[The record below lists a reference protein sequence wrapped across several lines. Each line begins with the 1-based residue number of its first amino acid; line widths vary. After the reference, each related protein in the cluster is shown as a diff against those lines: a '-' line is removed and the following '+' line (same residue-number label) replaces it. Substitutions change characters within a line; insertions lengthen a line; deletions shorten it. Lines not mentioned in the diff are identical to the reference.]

1 MVYEGGNKVKSSML
15 KEVKVEEAV
24 GLRLAHDL
32 TKIVPGEFK
41 GRAFKQGHIILE
53 EDIPELLKIGKE
65 HIYVIN
71 LEKGYIHEN
80 DAAIRLAN
88 VVAGENVQ
96 LNEPHEGKVTMTSS
110 IFGLA
115 KIEESLVHQVN
126 SLTDVALATIPTHK
140 IVKPGDKLA
149 GTRALPLIIKEE
161 YVEQAEALLK
171 ENKIVEVKAFQHFR
185 VGLVT
190 TGSEVFKGRI
200 KDRFK
205 PIVEGKLKVFGSELI
220 EQRLAPDDI
229 EWIKKEIQYFLNKKV
244 DMVLVSGGMSVD
256 PDDRTP
262 FAIREIA
269 TNVIT
274 QGTPMLPG
282 SMLMVAYH
290 HDIPILGLPGG
301 VLHDPYTAFD
311 AVLPRILVGDSIT
324 KDEIIRLGY
333 GGYYGC

>member
-1 MVYEGGNKVKSSML
+1 MNSSML

-24 GLRLAHDL
+24 GLTLAHDL

-41 GRAFKQGHIILE
+41 GRAFKQGHTITK

-65 HIYVIN
+65 HIYVID
-71 LEKGYIHEN
+71 LKEGYLHEN
-80 DAAIRLAN
+80 TAAVRLAKAIAGQN
-88 VVAGENVQ
+88 VAM
-96 LNEPHEGKVTMTSS
+96 NEPHEGKVTLTST
-110 IFGLA
+110 IFGLV
-115 KIEESLVHQVN
+115 KINESYVHEIN
-126 SLTDVALATIPTHK
+126 RIPDVALATILTHK
-140 IVKPGDKLA
+140 IVKPGDRLA
-149 GTRALPLIIKEE
+149 GTRALPLIIAEE
-161 YVEQAEALLK
+161 YVQQAEEHVAG
-171 ENKIVEVKAFQHFR
+171 NNVIEVKEFEHFR

-205 PIVEGKLKVFGSELI
+205 PIVEGKLKAFGSQLI

-229 EWIKKEIQYFLNKKV
+229 DLIKKEINYFLEQKV

-262 FAIREIA
+262 YAIREIA
-269 TNVIT
+269 TKVIS

-290 HDIPILGLPGG
+290 HDTPILGLPGG

-311 AVLPRILVGDSIT
+311 AILPRILVRDTVS
-324 KDEIIRLGY
+324 KEEVVRLGY
-333 GGYYGC
+333 GGYFGC